1 MSRNW
6 IVVVDDDIET
16 LKNARVLLSDEDMR
30 VSAVSSGKDL
40 IAFMQKNDPDLII
53 LDIVMPEMDGF
64 ATYEAIRKLEK
75 EEGRRETPVI
85 FLTGEVNAKTEEIG
99 LRLGASDFI
108 RKPLNKDIVLQRIKN
123 TILNTETIV
132 NLTEEAMTDKLTGFF
147 NKSAT
152 EQKMTDLCM
161 LGYGMMMILDLDNFK
176 LVNDIYGHEMGDRV
190 LESFADITK
199 KNTRANDVLC
209 RIGGDE
215 FLVFFVNTNDEHA
228 VQAFSRRLNDSLIA
242 ECKRLMGD
250 EFNVPIGVS
259 VGCVHVTKE
268 GGDYKEL
275 FSYADK
281 ALYQVKQ
288 NGKHGY
294 SIYDPDDFD
303 PNEVT
308 NAKVELEH
316 MITLCEERGRIDE
329 AMLVG
334 RDAFVWTYRFMMR
347 YAKRYRRT
355 VTKMLISMDPA
366 ENMKKEEFLIAV
378 DEFADLLKKT
388 LRKNDVITKSKKNS
402 FFILLP
408 EQMDDRIEENTDI
421 IITRIMKKWEKNPMS
436 KRIKIS
442 YATDSV

>member
-147 NKSAT
+147 NKSAA

-228 VQAFSRRLNDSLIA
+228 SKMPVRRVHHLYSL
-242 ECKRLMGD
+242 
-250 EFNVPIGVS
+250 
-259 VGCVHVTKE
+259 
-268 GGDYKEL
+268 
-275 FSYADK
+275 
-281 ALYQVKQ
+281 
-288 NGKHGY
+288 
-294 SIYDPDDFD
+294 
-303 PNEVT
+303 
-308 NAKVELEH
+308 
-316 MITLCEERGRIDE
+316 
-329 AMLVG
+329 
-334 RDAFVWTYRFMMR
+334 
-347 YAKRYRRT
+347 
-355 VTKMLISMDPA
+355 
-366 ENMKKEEFLIAV
+366 
-378 DEFADLLKKT
+378 
-388 LRKNDVITKSKKNS
+388 
-402 FFILLP
+402 
-408 EQMDDRIEENTDI
+408 
-421 IITRIMKKWEKNPMS
+421 
-436 KRIKIS
+436 
-442 YATDSV
+442 